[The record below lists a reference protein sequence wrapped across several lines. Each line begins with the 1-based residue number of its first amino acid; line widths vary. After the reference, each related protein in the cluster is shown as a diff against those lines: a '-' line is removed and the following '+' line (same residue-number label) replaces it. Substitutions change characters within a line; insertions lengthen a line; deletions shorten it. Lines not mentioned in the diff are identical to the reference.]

1 MPCCPASPSP
11 SLGVTRGVPP
21 LRPTPQRGFTLV
33 EILIVIAIIGI
44 LAAAL
49 TFNFSGARAAAQRQT
64 AQAYLDTCASTA
76 EQRRDLLTNTLTL
89 PASCDALGL
98 PRPKHVSSAA
108 IILSGNTYTITV
120 IATTGSL
127 ARTLP
132 QSVTP

>member
-1 MPCCPASPSP
+1 M
-11 SLGVTRGVPP
+11 
-21 LRPTPQRGFTLV
+21 

-98 PRPKHVSSAA
+98 PHPTHVSSAA
-108 IILSGNTYTITV
+108 ITLSGNTYTITV
-120 IATTGSL
+120 TATTGSL
-127 ARTLP
+127 TRTLP
-132 QSVTP
+132 QSITP